1 MNGIFLTIK
10 DLMRLLGTD
19 CYFTAAKEH
28 KAIRD
33 ALNKKDKR
41 LTIREYCR
49 YEELDFK
56 YVWGYLRENKNE

>member
-1 MNGIFLTIK
+1 
-10 DLMRLLGTD
+10 MRLLGTE

-33 ALNKKDKR
+33 ALRKNDKR
-41 LTIREYCR
+41 LTIREYCK

-56 YVWGYLRENKNE
+56 YVWGYLRENRNE